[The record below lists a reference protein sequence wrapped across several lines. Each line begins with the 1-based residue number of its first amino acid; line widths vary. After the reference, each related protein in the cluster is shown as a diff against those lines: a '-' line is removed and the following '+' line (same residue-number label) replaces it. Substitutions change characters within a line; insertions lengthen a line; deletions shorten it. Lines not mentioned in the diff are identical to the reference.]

1 MAFFL
6 GLTASIAVA
15 SVIFFAVKRKD
26 RHYVRV
32 AIVVIATL
40 IVLFWSLGV
49 SSFVVTTY
57 SFALGV
63 LFTLHRQFKN
73 TTN

>member
-1 MAFFL
+1 M
-6 GLTASIAVA
+6 
-15 SVIFFAVKRKD
+15 
-26 RHYVRV
+26 RV

-49 SSFVVTTY
+49 SSFVVTIY